1 MQKLNDVTD
10 EERWVIEELYSARAV
25 PEHKISRVLK
35 DEFGISLSTAKVQRV
50 IFRFSAEARR
60 KRKVVQKE
68 RLSKARRRALE
79 KYGKENKVWTKKL
92 KNPVVVDYNPEV
104 HGAPLWHGEPG
115 HNQKVVKKCIV
126 CGCIFHPYTGWEKDE
141 VYCSFS
147 CQAKD

>member
-10 EERWVIEELYSARAV
+10 EERRVIEELYSVRAV

-35 DEFGISLSTAKVQRV
+35 NEFGISLSTAKVQRV
-50 IFRFSAEARR
+50 IFRFSAEVRR

-79 KYGKENKVWTKKL
+79 KYGKENKAWAKKL

-104 HGAPLWHGEPG
+104 HGIPLWYGEPG
-115 HNQKVVKKCIV
+115 HNQNVVKRCFV